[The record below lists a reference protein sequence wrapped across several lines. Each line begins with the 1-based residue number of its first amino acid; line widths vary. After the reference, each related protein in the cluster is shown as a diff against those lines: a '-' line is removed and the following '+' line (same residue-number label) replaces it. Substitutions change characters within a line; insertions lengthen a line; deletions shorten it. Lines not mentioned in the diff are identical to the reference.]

1 MKEESTK
8 QKRGIS
14 EAIAQRTAQGTKAVF
29 TPVNKFF
36 LFLQNKS
43 IIPLAIGVI
52 IADTVKQIVNALV
65 DGIIRPFL
73 GLFSP
78 TSNDFAP
85 FNIEING
92 VLFKFGDLISVI
104 LQTFIIFVIL
114 YVVLVWLFKNE
125 ELLGLAP
132 KEPKESAGTKKKKG

>member
-1 MKEESTK
+1 MNEEKNTLKET
-8 QKRGIS
+8 
-14 EAIAQRTAQGTKAVF
+14 IAMRTSQGTKVVL

-65 DGIIRPFL
+65 DGIIRPFI
-73 GLFSP
+73 GLFSRG
-78 TSNDFAP
+78 SNDFAP
-85 FNIEING
+85 LNVEIGG
-92 VLFKFGDLISVI
+92 VLFKFGDLISVL

-125 ELLGLAP
+125 ELLGI
-132 KEPKESAGTKKKKG
+132 KSKESDEKPAKKGKKKLK

>member
-1 MKEESTK
+1 MNEEKNTLKET
-8 QKRGIS
+8 IVM
-14 EAIAQRTAQGTKAVF
+14 RTSQGTKVVL

-65 DGIIRPFL
+65 DGIIRPFI
-73 GLFSP
+73 GLFSRG
-78 TSNDFAP
+78 SNDFAP
-85 FNIEING
+85 LNVEIGG
-92 VLFKFGDLISVI
+92 VLFKFGDLISVL

-125 ELLGLAP
+125 ELLGIKP
-132 KEPKESAGTKKKKG
+132 KELDDKPAKKSKKKLK